1 MEEVNF
7 TNCACHHSIPLT
19 VSNYVEGAKLRLCWV
34 TRNFNLDSWI
44 RVVDR
49 LKDFSIKLTANSR
62 VHNFIAASDAHQIEI
77 NISDVDISEGYRI
90 DII

>member
-1 MEEVNF
+1 MDQPKNLIFMVALSLFQITEF
-7 TNCACHHSIPLT
+7 LYS
-19 VSNYVEGAKLRLCWV
+19 AKQQ

-77 NISDVDISEGYRI
+77 NISDVDISEGYKI